1 MTLVLL
7 HGAYGA
13 AADWDDVVA
22 ALRSST
28 STSSSAGAVRPLT
41 VPGHGREDAV
51 PVGVDVDVDDG
62 WQRAVAVLEA
72 RLADLPVIHLAGY
85 SLGARLAL
93 ALAQRPSLRDRL
105 QSLTLVAGT
114 AGLDDDDA
122 RARRRAIDDERASWL
137 ASDPDAFLEAFW
149 RLPLF
154 ASLDRYPDKAVRLA
168 ERQARA
174 RAHPVVLAWWMRCL
188 SVGRQPSLW
197 SSLSTLSVPTTII
210 VGSLDDDYVAHG
222 ERLRSLLPRARLTV
236 VHGAGHALLLE
247 APIAVANA
255 IANAMANAT
264 AVATTEGVADAS
276 VDDREPAAAIRV
288 TP

>member
-13 AADWDDVVA
+13 AADWDDVMA
-22 ALRSST
+22 ALRSS
-28 STSSSAGAVRPLT
+28 SSSSSSLWSSMAVRSLT

-51 PVGVDVDVDDG
+51 PVDVDVDEG
-62 WQRAVAVLEA
+62 WQRALAVLEA
-72 RLADLPVIHLAGY
+72 RLVDLPIIHLAGY

-93 ALAQRPSLRDRL
+93 ALAQRPALRDRV

-154 ASLDRYPDKAVRLA
+154 ASLDSHPDKAVRLA

-174 RAHPVVLAWWMRCL
+174 RAHPAVLAWWMRCL

-210 VGSLDDDYVAHG
+210 VGSHDDDYVAHG
-222 ERLRSLLPRARLTV
+222 QRLRSLLPRARLTV

-247 APIAVANA
+247 APDA
-255 IANAMANAT
+255 IADAIADAIT
-264 AVATTEGVADAS
+264 DAITTVVADDS

>member
-1 MTLVLL
+1 MSLVLL

-13 AADWDDVVA
+13 ADDWGDVMA

-28 STSSSAGAVRPLT
+28 LSSAVAVRSVT

-51 PVGVDVDVDDG
+51 PVDVYVDDG
-62 WQRAVAVLEA
+62 WQQALAILEA

-93 ALAQRPSLRDRL
+93 ALAQRPSLRDRV

-154 ASLDRYPDKAVRLA
+154 ASLDRHPDKAVRLA

-174 RAHPVVLAWWMRCL
+174 RAHPAVLAWWMRCL

-210 VGSLDDDYVAHG
+210 VGSRDDDYVAHG

-247 APIAVANA
+247 APIAVADAVANA
-255 IANAMANAT
+255 VANAMANAL
-264 AVATTEGVADAS
+264 TEGAADAS
-276 VDDREPAAAIRV
+276 IDDREPAATTRV

>member
-13 AADWDDVVA
+13 AADWDDVMA

-28 STSSSAGAVRPLT
+28 SWTSLSALALRSLT
-41 VPGHGREDAV
+41 VPGHDCGDAV
-51 PVGVDVDVDDG
+51 PVDVDVNDG
-62 WQRAVAVLEA
+62 WQQALAILEA
-72 RLADLPVIHLAGY
+72 RLADLPGIHLAGY

-93 ALAQRPSLRDRL
+93 ALAQRPSLRDRV

-114 AGLDDDDA
+114 AGLDDDAA
-122 RARRRAIDDERASWL
+122 RARRRAIDDERATWL

-154 ASLDRYPDKAVRLA
+154 ASLDSHPDKAVRLA

-174 RAHPVVLAWWMRCL
+174 RAHPAVLAWWMRCL

-210 VGSLDDDYVAHG
+210 VGSHDDDYVAHG
-222 ERLRSLLPRARLTV
+222 QRLRSLLPRARLTV

-247 APIAVANA
+247 APDA
-255 IANAMANAT
+255 IADAIADAIT
-264 AVATTEGVADAS
+264 DAITTVVADDS
-276 VDDREPAAAIRV
+276 VDEREPAAAIRV